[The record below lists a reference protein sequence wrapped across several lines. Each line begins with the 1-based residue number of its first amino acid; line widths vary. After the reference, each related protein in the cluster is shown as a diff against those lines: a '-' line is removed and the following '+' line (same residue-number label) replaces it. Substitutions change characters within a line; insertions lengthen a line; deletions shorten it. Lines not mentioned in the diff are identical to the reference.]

1 MPHLLHRLKFPEN
14 APLFWLGSPKI
25 PSFPLMNDPERH
37 ETTGNYDDNHRNV
50 LKRRGKDVCKG
61 MGLTPVLVI
70 QIVVWPSFFLIL
82 SPGSGWGFAHELA
95 ELG

>member
-37 ETTGNYDDNHRNV
+37 ETTGNYDEDHRNL
-50 LKRRGKDVCKG
+50 LKRRGKGVCKG
-61 MGLTPVLVI
+61 K
-70 QIVVWPSFFLIL
+70 PSEGIPRNQMNLFTT
-82 SPGSGWGFAHELA
+82 
-95 ELG
+95 